1 MINFDFG
8 YPSANSLIYFLIEV
22 SLIPL
27 IMSAIIPTSATID
40 LHFYS
45 IWKDASIVEWLGQRK
60 LVMLLVIE
68 LSPSRV

>member
-1 MINFDFG
+1 
-8 YPSANSLIYFLIEV
+8 
-22 SLIPL
+22 
-27 IMSAIIPTSATID
+27 MSAIIPTSATID